1 MNDKLTH
8 IEKFKKLM
16 PDKFLPEDEIFKCI
30 KRGSKIFVATG
41 CAEPQYTIKAMVDYV
56 EKNPK
61 AIFDAEVMHVWSLGL
76 TPYTDSKFK
85 KNFRQNSFFVA
96 NSNRDAVNSGM
107 ADYTPIF
114 LSEVPDLFKRGI
126 IPVDVAIIQ
135 VSPPDEHGYVSMGIS
150 VDIVRAATN
159 AAKIIIAQ
167 MNVNMPRVHG
177 DSFIHLQRIQY
188 VIHHDEPLLEYH
200 GDPDSNVIQKIGQ
213 HVSNLI
219 QDGDTIQVGYGSIPN
234 AILANLN
241 GKKNLGVHTEL
252 FTDGLVNLIKSDVIN
267 NKLKT
272 VNPGKTVASFC
283 MGSKETYQ
291 FLDNNPSIEFQPINV
306 TNSPLNIAKHEKM
319 VAINSGLQIDLTG
332 QATAESLGSQFYS
345 GIGGQA
351 DFMRGAVLAPR
362 GRTILT
368 IQSTA
373 ENETISRIVPF
384 LSEGAGT
391 SLIRGDIHYV
401 VTEFGIAYLH
411 GKNIRERTM
420 ELIGIAHPKFRANLL
435 KEAKR
440 LNLIYKDQAF
450 IPGKRGEYPEDLAIF
465 RTTKKNFGVMLRPIK
480 PSDESNLKS
489 FFYSLSDE
497 SLYKRFISN
506 RRDMPHERL
515 QEFAVI
521 DYTKE
526 MVIIATVMHDERE
539 VIVGVGQYGVH
550 EPTHTAEVAFIV
562 RDEYQNNGI
571 GSELLSYLTQLAQ
584 RKGLLGFTAEVLSHN
599 KPMLH
604 LFEKM
609 GFEINQKSMVTDPTC
624 KEMKMRFKN

>member
-96 NSNRDAVNSGM
+96 NSNRDAVNAGL

-234 AILANLN
+234 AILSNLS

-252 FTDGLVNLIKSDVIN
+252 FTDGLVNLIKTDVIN
-267 NKLKT
+267 NKLKS

-319 VAINSGLQIDLTG
+319 VAINS
-332 QATAESLGSQFYS
+332 
-345 GIGGQA
+345 
-351 DFMRGAVLAPR
+351 
-362 GRTILT
+362 
-368 IQSTA
+368 
-373 ENETISRIVPF
+373 
-384 LSEGAGT
+384 
-391 SLIRGDIHYV
+391 
-401 VTEFGIAYLH
+401 
-411 GKNIRERTM
+411 
-420 ELIGIAHPKFRANLL
+420 
-435 KEAKR
+435 
-440 LNLIYKDQAF
+440 
-450 IPGKRGEYPEDLAIF
+450 
-465 RTTKKNFGVMLRPIK
+465 
-480 PSDESNLKS
+480 
-489 FFYSLSDE
+489 
-497 SLYKRFISN
+497 
-506 RRDMPHERL
+506 
-515 QEFAVI
+515 
-521 DYTKE
+521 
-526 MVIIATVMHDERE
+526 
-539 VIVGVGQYGVH
+539 
-550 EPTHTAEVAFIV
+550 
-562 RDEYQNNGI
+562 
-571 GSELLSYLTQLAQ
+571 
-584 RKGLLGFTAEVLSHN
+584 
-599 KPMLH
+599 
-604 LFEKM
+604 
-609 GFEINQKSMVTDPTC
+609 
-624 KEMKMRFKN
+624 

>member
-1 MNDKLTH
+1 
-8 IEKFKKLM
+8 
-16 PDKFLPEDEIFKCI
+16 
-30 KRGSKIFVATG
+30 
-41 CAEPQYTIKAMVDYV
+41 
-56 EKNPK
+56 
-61 AIFDAEVMHVWSLGL
+61 
-76 TPYTDSKFK
+76 
-85 KNFRQNSFFVA
+85 VA

>member
-1 MNDKLTH
+1 MNDKLAY
-8 IEKFKKLM
+8 IEKFKNLM
-16 PDKFLPEDEIFKCI
+16 PDKFLSEDDIFKCI
-30 KRGSKIFVATG
+30 KRGSKIFIATG

-96 NSNRDAVNSGM
+96 NSNRDAVNAGL

-200 GDPDSNVIQKIGQ
+200 GDTDSNVIQKIGQ

-234 AILANLN
+234 AILSNLN

-267 NKLKT
+267 NTLKT

-332 QATAESLGSQFYS
+332 QATSESLGSQFYS

-351 DFMRGAVLAPR
+351 DFMRGAVLSPR

-411 GKNIRERTM
+411 GKNIRERAM
-420 ELIGIAHPKFRANLL
+420 ELIGIAHPKFRSNLL

-450 IPGKRGEYPEDLAIF
+450 VPGKRGEYPEDLAIF

-489 FFYSLSDE
+489 FFYSLSDD

-526 MVIIATVMHDERE
+526 MVIIATVKHDEKE

-571 GSELLSYLTQLAQ
+571 GSELLGYLTQLAQ

-609 GFEINQKSMVTDPTC
+609 GFEINQKSLVTDPTC